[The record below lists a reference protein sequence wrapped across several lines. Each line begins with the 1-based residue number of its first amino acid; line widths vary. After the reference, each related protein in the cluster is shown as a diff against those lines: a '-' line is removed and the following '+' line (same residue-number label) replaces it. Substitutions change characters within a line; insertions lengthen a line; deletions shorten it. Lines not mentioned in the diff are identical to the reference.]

1 MNNIEVAKEGLERG
15 KQWQQNASRAF
26 EDDRW
31 NDVVFSYEMAVEQS
45 LKAILILFGI
55 EYPKIHNISK
65 LYLGINKTGI
75 PKWFVDNMDFHA
87 NILKTLVNLRNKA
100 AYGYVNGL
108 TKEDFK
114 EDAYDFQDPT
124 NKIINDCE
132 TLINDFSKKAP
143 KG

>member
-1 MNNIEVAKEGLERG
+1 MNNLDVAWEGLKRG

-26 EDDRW
+26 EDERW

-65 LYLGINKTGI
+65 LYLSINKTSI
-75 PKWFVDNMDFHA
+75 PKWFIDNMVFHA
-87 NILKTLVNLRNKA
+87 EILKDLVKLRNKA

-114 EDAYDFQDPT
+114 EDANKFQAIVS
-124 NKIINDCE
+124 KILNDCE
-132 TLINDFSKKAP
+132 KLIIEFSKKST
-143 KG
+143 

>member
-1 MNNIEVAKEGLERG
+1 MNNIEVANGGLKRG
-15 KQWQQNASRAF
+15 KKWQQNASRAF
-26 EDDRW
+26 EDKRW

-65 LYLGINKTGI
+65 LYLSINKTGI
-75 PKWFVDNMDFHA
+75 PKWFVDNMEVHA
-87 NILKTLVNLRNKA
+87 ETLKDLVILRNKA

-114 EDAYDFQDPT
+114 EDAIEFKASVS
-124 NKIINDCE
+124 KIMNDCE
-132 TLINDFSKKAP
+132 KLIIDFSKKST
-143 KG
+143 